1 MGQSGKEKMQIRQ
14 TKNSESMLERLT
26 AYAEAC
32 EKKGI
37 FPYDGQWL
45 SADEI
50 NDQIRLKHF
59 NSRIHL
65 LELGFLFSLAYVN
78 AILMWLFISM
88 LTY

>member
-1 MGQSGKEKMQIRQ
+1 MAHSGKEKMQIEQ
-14 TKNSESMLERLT
+14 TKDSESMLERLT

-50 NDQIRLKHF
+50 NNQIRRKHF
-59 NSRIHL
+59 KSRIHM
-65 LELGFLFSLAYVN
+65 LELGLLFAMVHVI
-78 AILMWLFISM
+78 AILSWKLISRFN
-88 LTY
+88 Y

>member
-1 MGQSGKEKMQIRQ
+1 MGHAGKEKMQIEQ
-14 TKNSESMLERLT
+14 TKDSKSMLERLT
-26 AYAEAC
+26 TYAEAC

-50 NDQIRLKHF
+50 NNQIGRKHF
-59 NSRIHL
+59 KSRIHM
-65 LELGFLFSLAYVN
+65 LELGFLFALVHVI
-78 AILMWLFISM
+78 AILSWLLISM

>member
-1 MGQSGKEKMQIRQ
+1 MAHSGKEKMQIEQ
-14 TKNSESMLERLT
+14 TKDSESILERLT

-50 NDQIRLKHF
+50 NNQIRRKHF
-59 NSRIHL
+59 NSRIHM
-65 LELGFLFSLAYVN
+65 LELGFLFSMVYGVAMLSWF
-78 AILMWLFISM
+78 LISM
-88 LTY
+88 LNY